1 MGSTKQVRYT
11 IYCHTHIDSKRCYV
25 GLTKKT
31 MMQRWNNHVLNAKK
45 KSGRGCTHFWNAI
58 RKHGKDA
65 FSHEVLEV
73 CTDLDQ
79 ANLAEEWWI
88 RKLGSRNPESGFNL
102 KKGGAHTPHPI
113 KNPWDRPG
121 YREKHKDDILS
132 CLTLEAKAK
141 SKAAAGTF
149 EGRAKRSSMSKARW
163 KNSEFREKCCAASKQ
178 TWSDL
183 ERRSKMSLTQSEI
196 WENSDVRERA
206 SRAIKKKWQDDEYR
220 AVVSSASKESNNR
233 PSVKEKLRQARVGKK
248 ASDETK
254 AKLSNTVKLRWQDPA
269 YRDRMDEVLK
279 EKLNNPEHI
288 ARKSE
293 SAKKVWSDPEYRKRQ
308 SEAHRGKSPGQSTR
322 DKLRLANGKFE
333 MEGGEI
339 IAKLCDRHGRV
350 LPGDFSVR
358 KFDGGKISVIC
369 LLCFR
374 EMNKLRLTT

>member
-1 MGSTKQVRYT
+1 MSSTKLVRYT
-11 IYCHTHIDSKRCYV
+11 IYCHIHVDSGRRYV
-25 GLTKKT
+25 GLTSQTVEK
-31 MMQRWNNHVLNAKK
+31 RWKNHIHAAKSSNGK
-45 KSGRGCTHFWNAI
+45 NCFHFANAI
-58 RKHGKDA
+58 RRYGKDA
-65 FSHEVLEV
+65 FTHEVLEV

-88 RKLGSRNPESGFNL
+88 RQLDTRNPEFGFNL
-102 KKGGAHTPHPI
+102 KQGGSHTPHPI

-132 CLTLEAKAK
+132 CLTPEAKAK

-149 EGRAKRSSMSKARW
+149 EGRAKRSSMSKAKW
-163 KNSEFREKCCAASKQ
+163 KDPEFREKCCAASKQ

-196 WENSDVRERA
+196 WENSDVHERA
-206 SRAIKKKWQDDEYR
+206 SHAIKKKWQDDEYR

-269 YRDRMDEVLK
+269 YRE
-279 EKLNNPEHI
+279 
-288 ARKSE
+288 
-293 SAKKVWSDPEYRKRQ
+293 RQ
-308 SEAHRGKSPGQSTR
+308 LETHRGKSPGQSTR
-322 DKLRLANGKFE
+322 DKLRLTSGKFE
-333 MEGGEI
+333 MEDGKI
-339 IAKLCDRHGRV
+339 VAKLCDKHGRV

-358 KFDGGKISVIC
+358 RFDGGKISVVC
-369 LLCFR
+369 LLCSR
-374 EMNKLRLTT
+374 ERDTMSTA